1 MEIAERRD
9 EEMRESGNTENIKSD
24 SFSDER
30 YSRDLKAGLHP
41 LRVCPLITYIQ
52 LILNLNLI
60 LAETLLHRSFLF

>member
-9 EEMRESGNTENIKSD
+9 EEIRESGNMENIKSD

-41 LRVCPLITYIQ
+41 LRVCPLFFFFNIQ
-52 LILNLNLI
+52 LILNFK
-60 LAETLLHRSFLF
+60 SDPS